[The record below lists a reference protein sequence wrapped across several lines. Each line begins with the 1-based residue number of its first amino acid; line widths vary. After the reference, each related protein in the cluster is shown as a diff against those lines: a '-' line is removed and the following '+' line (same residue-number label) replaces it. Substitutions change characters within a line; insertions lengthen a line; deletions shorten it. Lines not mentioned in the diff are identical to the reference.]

1 MDYSSQEDKE
11 LLEEII
17 RIARK
22 AGEAILACYSK
33 NNRLSYLKEDGS
45 PVTPADVKAHHI
57 IVHKL
62 KELMPNIY
70 EEHMETVNSEVMNL
84 WEKGFLDID
93 LFSEDPII
101 TITKK
106 ATSREAISTLSKEEK
121 WSLSEVVRLLNR
133 KA

>member
-62 KELMPNIY
+62 KELMPNI
-70 EEHMETVNSEVMNL
+70 
-84 WEKGFLDID
+84 
-93 LFSEDPII
+93 PI
-101 TITKK
+101 
-106 ATSREAISTLSKEEK
+106 
-121 WSLSEVVRLLNR
+121 LSEEGSNIDYNERKKWKKFWLRTKVLELKKLQFNLL
-133 KA
+133 KGLTI